1 MTFQRATLV
10 HARAT
15 RAITWASLFELAVV
29 VAVLAATIVG
39 LSWIGA
45 VAAATA
51 ILAGRAAAT
60 WLIVPAGRAS
70 RHGRLPVASPLPAP
84 EYLLRGRTAGG
95 PHRGVSCPPPQEAN
109 RSHVAPHDRVTE
121 GVQV

>member
-10 HARAT
+10 HARET

-60 WLIVPAGRAS
+60 
-70 RHGRLPVASPLPAP
+70 
-84 EYLLRGRTAGG
+84 
-95 PHRGVSCPPPQEAN
+95 
-109 RSHVAPHDRVTE
+109 
-121 GVQV
+121 